1 MTDKDLPP
9 KKAIGELKI
18 TDIDFPE
25 VERETNPK
33 YAQRYCELI
42 EEDGCHYEELY
53 KRCKEKLLKL
63 SPKL

>member
-1 MTDKDLPP
+1 MADKDKDYVPP

-33 YAQRYCELI
+33 
-42 EEDGCHYEELY
+42 
-53 KRCKEKLLKL
+53 
-63 SPKL
+63 